1 MTLKTPAGLAAQLL
15 ILPNNLSNDEGFTSA
30 KNVNEDRLTELA
42 ALLAL
47 VWRG

>member
-1 MTLKTPAGLAAQLL
+1 MTLKTPAGLAA
-15 ILPNNLSNDEGFTSA
+15 NNLSNDEGFTSA

-47 VWRG
+47 IWRG